1 MVSNPLWIP
10 VQGTWRVPPCRR
22 TVATQ
27 PVSPLRVLSANFP
40 PCFPSSHLL
49 LDSYNPIDV
58 ALHERDASTRISPLP
73 DCHCVYLLA
82 CVVGGTNVTTRY
94 DRIILRTFV
103 CPPPSRLI
111 LHPVFPSPSPFFFF
125 FLGDFY
131 RSILLE
137 VKGGLGF
144 FFFITQRALIHF
156 YSLYS
161 FRLHLTSSLNYIY
174 IYSLVNFMLDF

>member
-1 MVSNPLWIP
+1 MLKNKKGWKNAETEGWKTGELIGNYARIIYNCLEFRNSKEERSRVPIFFVLEKQSRAMVSNPLWIP

-125 FLGDFY
+125 
-131 RSILLE
+131 
-137 VKGGLGF
+137 
-144 FFFITQRALIHF
+144 
-156 YSLYS
+156 
-161 FRLHLTSSLNYIY
+161 
-174 IYSLVNFMLDF
+174 